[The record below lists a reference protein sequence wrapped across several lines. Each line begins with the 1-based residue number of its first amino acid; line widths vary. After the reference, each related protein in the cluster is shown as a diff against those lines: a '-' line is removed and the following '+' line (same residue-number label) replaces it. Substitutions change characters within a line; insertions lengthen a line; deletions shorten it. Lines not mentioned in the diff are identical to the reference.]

1 MTKKHEPG
9 APPQRFSRR
18 RLFGLG
24 LGLGLAAALGAGP
37 PPARAYTWPA
47 LITDRELEAAKDQA
61 RLLFRHPLSNEAE
74 FEAAIAHL
82 AEVLR
87 DFVNALRF
95 REARSRGK
103 HED

>member
-1 MTKKHEPG
+1 
-9 APPQRFSRR
+9 
-18 RLFGLG
+18 LFGLG

-37 PPARAYTWPA
+37 PPAVRIQGLA
-47 LITDRELEAAKDQA
+47 LISVPELEAAKDQA